1 MSTVAMK
8 MPAAAGLMCAD
19 QAVLLARVRVSPLP
33 FTHSAGAFYKQK
45 SISRESVFFFVDS
58 KFPNYFIK
66 GNGMK
71 EVHFV
76 MQGKGGVGKSF
87 SATHLAQFF
96 QENAASD
103 EKIYCYD
110 TDSVNQTLA
119 RYRNLNARVI
129 NILNEHEDVDV
140 SRFDELMEEF
150 LTKDGVAVIDSG
162 SSTFL
167 PLMTYFRDAEV
178 LSVFAEAG
186 IRVVLHVIIAGG
198 AEAEDTT
205 TVLSQIVSTLPA
217 DLVLWKNEHFGEYL
231 LPNGVTLEKSA
242 VFKKGEKKIIGVVH
256 LPKRKY
262 DLFGKVTEAMTK
274 QGLTYAEAMNA
285 GTFNAM
291 ERQRLLIIKR
301 GIFSQLQ
308 TLLLPGIPE
317 NGANTHASDT
327 KQ

>member
-1 MSTVAMK
+1 MK
-8 MPAAAGLMCAD
+8 A
-19 QAVLLARVRVSPLP
+19 
-33 FTHSAGAFYKQK
+33 
-45 SISRESVFFFVDS
+45 
-58 KFPNYFIK
+58 
-66 GNGMK
+66 
-71 EVHFV
+71 VHFV
-76 MQGKGGVGKSF
+76 IQGKGGVGKSF

-96 QENAASD
+96 QEHATDD
-103 EKIYCYD
+103 ETVYCYD

-119 RYRNLNARVI
+119 RYRQLNARVI

-150 LTKDGVAVIDSG
+150 LTKDGIAVIDSG

-178 LSVFAEAG
+178 LNVFTEAG
-186 IRVVLHVIIAGG
+186 IRVVLHIIIAGG

-217 DLVLWKNEHFGEYL
+217 ELVLWKNEHFGEYV

-274 QGLTYAEAMNA
+274 QGLTYAEAMS
-285 GTFNAM
+285 GSTFNAM

-301 GIFSQLQ
+301 GIFTQLQ
-308 TLLLPGIPE
+308 ALLLPDPAD
-317 NGANTHASDT
+317 NGVITHESNAE
-327 KQ
+327 Q